1 MSNQST
7 ISTTLIQT
15 LSAKNNDLYQVVNSY
30 LGTVQTSKGATPT
43 TTQKENFL
51 IECMVNNLNPIK
63 KQAYLLGYD
72 TKSGASFSTIISI
85 SGFTSIAQRTGA
97 YAGVSQP
104 RWAYKKDGKIDYC
117 SITVQKIV
125 KGILCEFA
133 GQAYMD
139 ERVQTKP
146 EYSNGQATGRQIPT
160 GGWANQPRT
169 MLEKCAKASAL
180 RNAFPE
186 ELGDKYDEVEMPLV
200 ITPPVP
206 TPQVKVSFKLITQ
219 DQINS
224 INQSIDILAPHQN
237 ITSQEYLDKI
247 LAMNKQDSL
256 DTVTEPVASQMVKI
270 LLDKVANLS
279 PIVEVEIVTETVP
292 SNGITE
298 NSMKRFHA
306 ILNKMPDGK
315 ELKATIKTRFNVDS
329 TKDLTEIEAIEAI
342 KWLEDIKTEA

>member
-1 MSNQST
+1 MSNQIT
-7 ISTTLIQT
+7 TTTLVQT
-15 LSAKNNDLYQVVNSY
+15 LQTKNTELFQVVNSY

-125 KGILCEFA
+125 KGILCEFT

-139 ERVQTKP
+139 ERVQTRP
-146 EYSNGQATGRQIPT
+146 EYSNGQSTGRQIPT

-169 MLEKCAKASAL
+169 MLEKCARASAL

-200 ITPPVP
+200 P

-219 DQINS
+219 DQKDS
-224 INQSIDILAPHQN
+224 INQSIDILAPYQN

-306 ILNKMPDGK
+306 ILSKMPDGK
-315 ELKATIKTRFNVDS
+315 ELKATIKERFNVDS
-329 TKDLTEIEAIEAI
+329 TKDLTEAEAMEAIY
-342 KWLEDIKTEA
+342 WLENVKTEA